1 MSAKETPLCVPKGFH
16 DPQERNPQIMSLGAY
31 IHIVPSPP
39 ESEEKPN
46 FSNVDKVSLGRE
58 GKVPGFL
65 PFGVLICISRG
76 KIK

>member
-1 MSAKETPLCVPKGFH
+1 
-16 DPQERNPQIMSLGAY
+16 MSLGAY

-58 GKVPGFL
+58 RKVPGFL